1 MSLDVKF
8 ELDFG
13 FLICGVLVM
22 VVLLWIGELL
32 DKVVVVVE
40 GNVGLIGVVEDLV
53 LKLVVGGVDIV
64 VEEDCK

>member
-1 MSLDVKF
+1 MSFDVKF

-32 DKVVVVVE
+32 DKVVVVE